1 MIDLCCCFKKNNK
14 IYNRIENKDDNL
26 KKINT
31 LFKNKSYIAISD
43 EDLYDVYIFV
53 YKTMSNDDF
62 KTYKI
67 RDVFIIN
74 LYEAIYLRYGNI
86 INGKNLK
93 YVSRIFSKLITL
105 YLFTSKNNLII
116 STNFLINNN
125 HLFDVKLWLSLLLDP
140 QSNEDEHYLFISRF
154 LIENNIIDL
163 KKQIDF
169 YNLNYTFVEFLII
182 GKIKFDK
189 NVNKVIMVKFIDK
202 NLIIQ
207 FINDLISINKFYINM
222 YIFDVFNSI
231 NIFDNVDFNYIN
243 DMILFLKLVV
253 K

>member
-14 IYNRIENKDDNL
+14 IYNRIENKEDNL
-26 KKINT
+26 NKINT
-31 LFKNKSYIAISD
+31 LFKNKAYMAISD

-53 YKTMSNDDF
+53 CKIMTNDDF
-62 KTYKI
+62 NSYKF

-74 LYEAIYLRYGNI
+74 LYEAIYLKYGNI

-105 YLFTSKNNLII
+105 YLFSSQNNLII

-140 QSNEDEHYLFISRF
+140 KNNQDVHYLYISLF
-154 LIENNIIDL
+154 LIKNNIIDIE
-163 KKQIDF
+163 KKIDF
-169 YNLNYTFVEFLII
+169 YNLNYTFIEYLIV
-182 GKIKFDK
+182 GKIKYDK
-189 NVNKVIMVKFIDK
+189 NVNKILLVKFIDK
-202 NLIIQ
+202 NLIIK
-207 FINDLISINKFYINM
+207 FINDLISLKKFYINL
-222 YIFDVFNSI
+222 YIFTVLNDFHC
-231 NIFDNVDFNYIN
+231 FDNVDVDYIN

>member
-26 KKINT
+26 NKINT

-74 LYEAIYLRYGNI
+74 LYEAIYLKYGNI

-105 YLFTSKNNLII
+105 YLFSSKNNLII

-140 QSNEDEHYLFISRF
+140 QNNEDEHYLFISRF

-169 YNLNYTFVEFLII
+169 YDLNYTFVEFLII

-189 NVNKVIMVKFIDK
+189 NVNKIIMVRFIDK

-207 FINDLISINKFYINM
+207 FINDLISMNKFYINM

-243 DMILFLKLVV
+243 DMMLFLKLVI

>member
-26 KKINT
+26 KKINI

-43 EDLYDVYIFV
+43 EDLYDIYIFV
-53 YKTMSNDDF
+53 YKTMTNDDF
-62 KTYKI
+62 NSYKF

-74 LYEAIYLRYGNI
+74 LYEAIYLKYDNI

-93 YVSRIFSKLITL
+93 YVTRIFSKLITL
-105 YLFTSKNNLII
+105 YLFSSHNNLII

-140 QSNEDEHYLFISRF
+140 KYIEDEHYLFISLF
-154 LIENNIIDL
+154 LIKNNIIDIE
-163 KKQIDF
+163 KKIDF
-169 YNLNYTFVEFLII
+169 YNLNYTFIEYLIV
-182 GKIKFDK
+182 GKIKYDK
-189 NVNKVIMVKFIDK
+189 NVNKILLVKFFDK
-202 NLIIQ
+202 SLIIK
-207 FINDLISINKFYINM
+207 FINDLIPLKKFYINL
-222 YIFDVFNSI
+222 YIFTVLNDFYC
-231 NIFDNVDFNYIN
+231 FDNIDLDYIN
-243 DMILFLKLVV
+243 DLILFLKLVV

>member
-26 KKINT
+26 NKINN
-31 LFKNKSYIAISD
+31 LFKNKAYMAISD

-53 YKTMSNDDF
+53 YKTMTKDDF
-62 KTYKI
+62 ISYKL

-74 LYEAIYLRYGNI
+74 LYEAIYLKYGNI

-105 YLFTSKNNLII
+105 YLFSSHNNLII

-140 QSNEDEHYLFISRF
+140 KNNDDEHYLFISLF
-154 LIENNIIDL
+154 LIKNNIIDIE
-163 KKQIDF
+163 KKIDF
-169 YNLNYTFVEFLII
+169 YNLNYTFIEFLII
-182 GKIKFDK
+182 GKIKYDK
-189 NVNKVIMVKFIDK
+189 NVNKILIVRFIDK
-202 NLIIQ
+202 NIIIK
-207 FINDLISINKFYINM
+207 FINDLILLKKFYINL
-222 YIFDVFNSI
+222 YIFTVLNDFNC
-231 NIFDNVDFNYIN
+231 FDNVDVDYIN
-243 DMILFLKLVV
+243 NMMLFLKLVV

>member
-14 IYNRIENKDDNL
+14 IYNRIENKNDNL

-31 LFKNKSYIAISD
+31 LFKNRNYLLISD

-53 YKTMSNDDF
+53 YKTMTNDDF
-62 KTYKI
+62 NSYKI

-74 LYEAIYLRYGNI
+74 LYEAIYLKYGNI

-105 YLFTSKNNLII
+105 YLFSSQNNLII

-125 HLFDVKLWLSLLLDP
+125 HLFDIKLWLSLLLDP
-140 QSNEDEHYLFISRF
+140 KNINDEHYLFISLF
-154 LIENNIIDL
+154 LIKNNIIDL
-163 KKQIDF
+163 EEKIDF
-169 YNLNYTFVEFLII
+169 YNLNYTFIEYLIV
-182 GKIKFDK
+182 GKIKYDK
-189 NVNKVIMVKFIDK
+189 NVNKILLVRFIDK
-202 NLIIQ
+202 SLIIK
-207 FINDLISINKFYINM
+207 FINDLISLKKFYINL
-222 YIFDVFNSI
+222 YIFTVLNDFHC
-231 NIFDNVDFNYIN
+231 FDNVDLDYIN

>member
-14 IYNRIENKDDNL
+14 IYNRIENKEDNL
-26 KKINT
+26 NKINT
-31 LFKNKSYIAISD
+31 LFKNKAYMAISD

-53 YKTMSNDDF
+53 YKIMTNDDF
-62 KTYKI
+62 NSYKF

-74 LYEAIYLRYGNI
+74 LYEAIYLKYGNI

-105 YLFTSKNNLII
+105 YLFSSQNNLII

-140 QSNEDEHYLFISRF
+140 KNIQDEHYLYISLF
-154 LIENNIIDL
+154 LIKNNIIDIE
-163 KKQIDF
+163 KKIDF
-169 YNLNYTFVEFLII
+169 YNLNYTFIEYLIV
-182 GKIKFDK
+182 GKIKYDK
-189 NVNKVIMVKFIDK
+189 NVNKILLVKFIDK
-202 NLIIQ
+202 NLIIK
-207 FINDLISINKFYINM
+207 FINDLIPLKKFYVNL
-222 YIFDVFNSI
+222 YIFTVLNDFHC
-231 NIFDNVDFNYIN
+231 FDNVDIDYIN

>member
-62 KTYKI
+62 KTYKF

-74 LYEAIYLRYGNI
+74 LYEAIYLKYSNI

-105 YLFTSKNNLII
+105 YLFTSQNNLII

-140 QSNEDEHYLFISRF
+140 QNNEDEHYLFISRF

-169 YNLNYTFVEFLII
+169 YDLNYTFVEFLII

-189 NVNKVIMVKFIDK
+189 NVIK
-202 NLIIQ
+202 
-207 FINDLISINKFYINM
+207 
-222 YIFDVFNSI
+222 
-231 NIFDNVDFNYIN
+231 
-243 DMILFLKLVV
+243 
-253 K
+253 

>member
-26 KKINT
+26 NKINT
-31 LFKNKSYIAISD
+31 LFKNKSYLAISD

-67 RDVFIIN
+67 RDIFIIN
-74 LYEAIYLRYGNI
+74 LYEAIYLKYDNI

-105 YLFTSKNNLII
+105 YLFSSQNNLII

-140 QSNEDEHYLFISRF
+140 KNNDDEHYLFISRF
-154 LIENNIIDL
+154 LIENNIIDIE
-163 KKQIDF
+163 KKIDF
-169 YNLNYTFVEFLII
+169 YNLNYTFIEFLII
-182 GKIKFDK
+182 GKIKYDK
-189 NVNKVIMVKFIDK
+189 NINKILIVRFIDK
-202 NLIIQ
+202 NIIIK
-207 FINDLISINKFYINM
+207 FINDLISLKKFYINL
-222 YIFDVFNSI
+222 YIFTVLNDFNC
-231 NIFDNVDFNYIN
+231 FDNVDVDYIN
-243 DMILFLKLVV
+243 NMMLFLKLVV

>member
-26 KKINT
+26 KKINI

-53 YKTMSNDDF
+53 YKTMTNDDF
-62 KTYKI
+62 NSYKF

-74 LYEAIYLRYGNI
+74 LYEAIYLKYGNI

-93 YVSRIFSKLITL
+93 YVTRIFSKLITL
-105 YLFTSKNNLII
+105 YLFSSQNNLII
-116 STNFLINNN
+116 STNFLINNK
-125 HLFDVKLWLSLLLDP
+125 HLFDVKLLLSLITDP
-140 QSNEDEHYLFISRF
+140 KYIEDEHYLFISLF
-154 LIENNIIDL
+154 LIKNNIIDIE
-163 KKQIDF
+163 KKIDF
-169 YNLNYTFVEFLII
+169 YNLNYTFIEYLIV
-182 GKIKFDK
+182 GKIKYDK
-189 NVNKVIMVKFIDK
+189 NVNKILLVKFFDK
-202 NLIIQ
+202 SLIIK
-207 FINDLISINKFYINM
+207 FINDIISLKKFYVNS
-222 YIFDVFNSI
+222 YIFTVLNDFHC
-231 NIFDNVDFNYIN
+231 FDNVDVDYIN

>member
-26 KKINT
+26 NKINT
-31 LFKNKSYIAISD
+31 LFKNKSYLAISD

-67 RDVFIIN
+67 RDIFIIN
-74 LYEAIYLRYGNI
+74 LYEAIYLKYDNI

-105 YLFTSKNNLII
+105 YLFSSQNNLII

-125 HLFDVKLWLSLLLDP
+125 HLFDVKLWLILLTDP
-140 QSNEDEHYLFISRF
+140 KNNDDEHYLYISLF
-154 LIENNIIDL
+154 LIKNNIIDIE
-163 KKQIDF
+163 KKIDF
-169 YNLNYTFVEFLII
+169 YNLNYTFIEFLII
-182 GKIKFDK
+182 GKIKYDK
-189 NVNKVIMVKFIDK
+189 NVNKILIVRFIDK
-202 NLIIQ
+202 NIIIK
-207 FINDLISINKFYINM
+207 FINDLISLKKFYINL
-222 YIFDVFNSI
+222 YIFTVLNDFNC
-231 NIFDNVDFNYIN
+231 FDNVDVDYIN
-243 DMILFLKLVV
+243 NMMLFLKLVV